1 VIPGAGQR
9 QLWSVEDAPD
19 LALPFQEQLA
29 GYRRLRAVLQ
39 REIRVKLLLATR
51 LAMLPQRK

>member
-1 VIPGAGQR
+1 MIPGAGQR
-9 QLWSVEDAPD
+9 QLWSVEDTPD
-19 LALPFQEQLA
+19 LTLPFQEQLA

-39 REIRVKLLLATR
+39 REIRVKLLLAAR